1 MLQILRNQYFDQVIT
16 DILTIAPDPLL
27 EVEYKTGIV
36 FLDFPTIPGI
46 GPKTVS
52 RFASSHDTFVG
63 IRGESSEFS
72 TVPKPGMKM
81 SQIGGFTDFDDYEA
95 PRLIEIVYD
104 AQGCGGRGAWVE
116 GLASDDKIDLPSHV
130 LLLHEMRHGFQVIE
144 KKFTFDQ
151 PANEALAIE
160 GENEY
165 RRERGL
171 PLRGGDGGG
180 CKTTVGFWGA
190 YQAAGGGAG
199 KGCFVATAAYGS
211 ELDPDVEFLRRFRD
225 DVIRATRT
233 GERFWERY
241 WERYQRLSP
250 TIVDMIEQDPDLRE
264 LVRWSLVEPLVH
276 YLELV
281 LSFPDDSLT
290 DVPEPWA
297 SWLEGQRAQL
307 SRWLGGI
314 ELPTEFEGMEPDAV
328 VSELAFLLRYVLRTS
343 DARDRYVA
351 RLREGGVLPLRVAGR
366 THERLV
372 EQLAATPAT
381 AERTEAILERDE
393 PRTSIMHA
401 YGGEHVFSRADLDLG
416 EWLYSVSVLNSTPET
431 FSAVVVL
438 FRRTNVTELLQVSVT
453 DVAPGDRVWF
463 SLGTCRGLQSYVLGC
478 YIGDQLAAHVPEVG
492 ELTPGSEPL
501 SSNDPIRCADLWEF
515 APP

>member
-1 MLQILRNQYFDQVIT
+1 MLQILRNRYFDQVIT
-16 DILTIAPDPLL
+16 DVLTIAPDSLL

-52 RFASSHDTFVG
+52 RLAASQETFVG

-81 SQIGGFTDFDDYEA
+81 RQLGGFTDFDDYEA
-95 PRLIEIVYD
+95 PRQIEIVYD
-104 AQGCGGRGAWVE
+104 AQGCDGRGAWVE
-116 GLASDDKIDLPSHV
+116 GLASDEKIDLPSHV
-130 LLLHEMRHGFQVIE
+130 LLLHEMRHAFQVIE

-151 PANEALAIE
+151 AANEALAME

-165 RRERGL
+165 RYERGL
-171 PLRGGDGGG
+171 PIRGGDGGG
-180 CKTTVGFWGA
+180 CKKTVGFA
-190 YQAAGGGAG
+190 EALAAAGGPTG

-250 TIVDMIEQDPDLRE
+250 TIVQMIERDPDLRE
-264 LVRWSLVEPLVH
+264 LVRWSLVEPIVH

-281 LSFPDDSLT
+281 LSFPDHSLD

-297 SWLEGQRAQL
+297 SWLEGERAQL
-307 SRWLGGI
+307 SRWLSEI

-343 DARDRYVA
+343 DARDRYVE
-351 RLREGGVLPLRVAGR
+351 RLRERGELPMRVAGP

-372 EQLAATPAT
+372 ERLAATPAT
-381 AERTEAILERDE
+381 AERMEAILERAE
-393 PRTSIMHA
+393 PHPNVMHA
-401 YGGEHVFSRADLDLG
+401 YGGEHVFSQAEIDLG
-416 EWLYSVSVLNSTPET
+416 EWQYSITVTNNTPET
-431 FSAVVVL
+431 YTGVAVVYK
-438 FRRTNVTELLQVSVT
+438 RTDTVETLAVAET
-453 DVAPGDRVWF
+453 DVAPGDMVVF
-463 SLGTCRGLQSYVLGC
+463 SLGECRRVHSYVIGA
-478 YIGDQLAAHVPEVG
+478 YIGDELVTHAPEVG
-492 ELTPGSEPL
+492 EQTPQSAPD
-501 SSNDPIRCADLWEF
+501 SFRCADWWEIV
-515 APP
+515 PP